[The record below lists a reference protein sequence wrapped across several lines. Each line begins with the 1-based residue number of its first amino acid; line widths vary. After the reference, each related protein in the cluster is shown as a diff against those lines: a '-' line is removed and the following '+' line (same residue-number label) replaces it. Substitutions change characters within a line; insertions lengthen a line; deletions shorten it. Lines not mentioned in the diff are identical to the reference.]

1 MLEIIGG
8 EGGSG
13 RGTGISFG
21 YSFEYT
27 LDNAFSGSGV
37 DIHWIT
43 GGDGGGITAASC
55 HTNYGAGERQGSG
68 ITGTS
73 WIGGSGSSVSRAVST
88 PSARSWTATG
98 TGGLPGGLFILYAG
112 GSING
117 TGKIDASGL
126 NRCFWF

>member
-43 GGDGGGITAASC
+43 GGDGGGIT
-55 HTNYGAGERQGSG
+55 
-68 ITGTS
+68 
-73 WIGGSGSSVSRAVST
+73 